1 MNQSKRI
8 PDKSPTEG
16 RDGLLQELADIKRLL
31 VLLLL
36 KGGATQSELAKTLNV
51 GQATIS
57 RQFGVGKIK
66 SLTVDVSKDDQE

>member
-1 MNQSKRI
+1 MKQSKHT
-8 PDKSPTEG
+8 PDESPPDGREG
-16 RDGLLQELADIKRLL
+16 LMHELADIKRLL

-57 RQFGVGKIK
+57 RQYAMGKVK
-66 SLTVDVSKDDQE
+66 PLNVNGSRDDQ